1 MELVDTESK
10 EKKVQKVGKTSSAFA
25 QNEYIEQNKA
35 RIVTDEEYAI
45 LKDYSDLFGIKLY
58 KSIKAVKKEDEN
70 KQTVYRF
77 VGFKRTETGQIAEMT
92 LAIEHYYG
100 QNSTE
105 RIFFDNTGKTHI
117 LSVNQI
123 DQAKSYLANEWKNS
137 IDEKAPQRIA
147 TYVQNRWND
156 SDFTTGRYSSLITSF
171 FRNTHLCVD
180 PFVKA
185 VELRAKEIQNGKVK
199 PVEFKEFFDRLSDG
213 IAENEYEPYR
223 ERAIRLILKAPLV
236 IRNSRYRGQ
245 GIQNMIIFV
254 GHQGIGKSTL
264 CEYLGLGYEKSI
276 KDVSATDQE
285 AAMLRASNVILEN
298 GELNAFSK
306 AETEKMKNAITMS
319 SISVLMKYQNF
330 ETTFKCIAMLV
341 GTTNNFDFLKD
352 ATGERRFLPIKLI
365 RWNINIMT
373 KNWFL
378 TAYATEYLKLF
389 VVNDKYQYIDQ
400 LEEDIEKK
408 KSTLLR
414 AGNSTQASEIKDELL
429 DLESSYDEYLQAFNQ
444 EYLNL
449 NVKET
454 QTDLEYKKA
463 NFGQADRQLDL
474 IRKAIQEAV
483 DDPSSKIAGQIIR
496 VRKETFIGFAPKQI
510 LDKAVVEYVQEHYPD
525 EKIYPNKVSNWVL
538 SHGNL
543 EQIWLG
549 QGVKNV
555 RAIKVT
561 KDELD
566 KMLDMF

>member
-1 MELVDTESK
+1 MELIDK
-10 EKKVQKVGKTSSAFA
+10 EKQEKTVSKIGKTSSAFA
-25 QNEYIEQNKA
+25 QNEYIEQNKE

-45 LKDYSDLFGIKLY
+45 LKDYSELLGIKLY

-77 VGFKRTETGQIAEMT
+77 IGFKRTETGQIAEMM
-92 LAIEHYYG
+92 LAINHYYG
-100 QNSTE
+100 RTSTE
-105 RIFFDNTGKTHI
+105 RIFFDSTGKTHI

-123 DQAKSYLANEWKNS
+123 DQARSYLANEWKNS
-137 IDEKAPQRIA
+137 VDKKVPQKIA

-171 FRNTHLCVD
+171 FRNTYLCID

-185 VELRAKEIQNGKVK
+185 VELRAKEIQSGKVK
-199 PVEFKEFFDRLSDG
+199 PVEFKEFFNELSDG
-213 IAENEYEPYR
+213 ISENEYEPYR
-223 ERAIRLILKAPLV
+223 ERAIRLLLKAPLI
-236 IRNSRYRGQ
+236 IRNSRYTGQ
-245 GIQNMIIFV
+245 GIQNMVIFV

-285 AAMLRASNVILEN
+285 TAMLRASNVILEN
-298 GELNAFSK
+298 GELSSFSK
-306 AETEKMKNAITMS
+306 AETEKMKNAITMR
-319 SISVLMKYQNF
+319 SISVLMKYQNT
-330 ETTFKCIAMLV
+330 ETTFDCVAMLV

-365 RWNINIMT
+365 RWNINVMT

-389 VVNDKYQYIDQ
+389 VNNDKYQYIDQ
-400 LEEDIEKK
+400 LEEDIESK
-408 KSTLLR
+408 KSALLR
-414 AGNSTQASEIKDELL
+414 AGNSTQASEIKDELF
-429 DLESSYDEYLQAFNQ
+429 DLESNYDEYLQAFNQ
-444 EYLNL
+444 EYLDL
-449 NVKET
+449 NIKES

-474 IRKAIQEAV
+474 VRKALQEAV
-483 DDPSSKIAGQIIR
+483 DDPSSTIASRIIR
-496 VRKETFIGFAPKQI
+496 VRKENFIGFAPKQI
-510 LDKAVVEYVQEHYPD
+510 LDKAVVEYIKERYPD
-525 EKIYPNKVSNWVL
+525 EKIYTNKASNWVL

-549 QGVKNV
+549 QGVRNV
-555 RAIKVT
+555 RAIKVK

>member
-1 MELVDTESK
+1 MELVDTENK
-10 EKKVQKVGKTSSAFA
+10 EKAVQKVGKTSSAFA

-77 VGFKRTETGQIAEMT
+77 IGFKRTETGQIAEMT

-100 QNSTE
+100 KNSTE

-223 ERAIRLILKAPLV
+223 ERAIRLLLKAPLV

-389 VVNDKYQYIDQ
+389 VNNDKYQYIDQ
-400 LEEDIEKK
+400 LEEDIENK
-408 KSTLLR
+408 KSALLR

-474 IRKAIQEAV
+474 VRKAIQEAV

-510 LDKAVVEYVQEHYPD
+510 LDKAVVEYVQERYPD
-525 EKIYPNKVSNWVL
+525 EKIYTNKASNWIL

-555 RAIKVT
+555 RAIKVK

-566 KMLDMF
+566 NMLDMF